1 MTANRSAA
9 PDGAAGGAS
18 GAPAPAPQAPEKSAA
33 APPRAVLSVGPA
45 PHLHAPQSVPYIMR
59 WVFLALL
66 PACLVAVWFF
76 GASAAKVLV
85 LSTLF
90 CLGVEWACLRLM
102 RTPGAL
108 SDWSAAVTGLLL
120 GMNLPPTAPWWLILA
135 GAIVAIVVAKH
146 LFGGLGGNIFNPAL
160 TARVFLLVSW
170 PTHMTTWLKPGQR
183 QWLSPG
189 TDLAGVTEATPLG
202 LLKEG
207 RLGELHAGAAD
218 LLFGNLGGSVGEI
231 SALALLAG
239 ALVLLR
245 KRIITWEVPVTFIA
259 AVFAV
264 TGLAYAIGGPERFLA
279 PHYHVLAGGLFLGA
293 FFMATDMVT
302 CPITFRGRLVFGIGC
317 GLLTAVI
324 RLWGGYPEGV
334 SFAILLMN
342 AGTPMI
348 DHYLRPR
355 TFGTAVAKPGVAS

>member
-1 MTANRSAA
+1 MTASRSAA
-9 PDGAAGGAS
+9 PDGTPAGEKPAAGIPGAKAS
-18 GAPAPAPQAPEKSAA
+18 GAESPS
-33 APPRAVLSVGPA
+33 RLLLRVGPA
-45 PHLHAPQSVPYIMR
+45 PHLHTPQTVPWIMR

-66 PACLVAVWFF
+66 PGAVVSVWFF
-76 GASAAKVLV
+76 GASAVKVLL

-90 CLGVEWACLRLM
+90 CLGVERLCLRLL
-102 RTPGAL
+102 RTQGAL

-146 LFGGLGGNIFNPAL
+146 LFGGLGANIFNPAL

-170 PTHMTTWLKPGQR
+170 PTYMTTWLKPGQR
-183 QWLSPG
+183 QWLAPG
-189 TDLAGVTEATPLG
+189 TDLAGITEATPLG

-207 RLGELHAGAAD
+207 RLAELREGASD
-218 LLFGNLGGSVGEI
+218 LLLGNLGGSVGEI

-239 ALVLLR
+239 AALLLW
-245 KRIITWEVPVTFIA
+245 KRIITWEIPVTFIG
-259 AVFAV
+259 AVFVV
-264 TGLAYAIGGPERFLA
+264 TGAAWALGGPGQHLP
-279 PHYHVLAGGLFLGA
+279 PHHHVLAGGLILGA

-302 CPITFRGRLVFGIGC
+302 CPISFRGRVIFGLGC

-342 AGTPMI
+342 AATPML

-355 TFGTAVAKPGVAS
+355 TFGTVPQRQGATS